1 MEGDNIQI
9 QEVQVCL
16 HVCSSLYPQCGGCNR
31 NSRGQFF
38 FLNFS
43 FVYSTQKWKR
53 IVVVNRCFYFL
64 QREFV

>member
-16 HVCSSLYPQCGGCNR
+16 HVCLSLYPQCGGCNR

-38 FLNFS
+38 FLTLVLCIPHKNGNALL
-43 FVYSTQKWKR
+43 W
-53 IVVVNRCFYFL
+53 
-64 QREFV
+64 